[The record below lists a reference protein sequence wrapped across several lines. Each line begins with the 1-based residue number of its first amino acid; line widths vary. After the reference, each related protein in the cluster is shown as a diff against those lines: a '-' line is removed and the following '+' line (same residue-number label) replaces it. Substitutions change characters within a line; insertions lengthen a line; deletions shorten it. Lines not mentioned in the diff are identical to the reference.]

1 MPDTLGAGAEDKHMK
16 HIYIFH
22 EDKPNGGMIVECGA
36 CEKLFDLPNPI
47 EAGFKLE
54 HTCPHCEA
62 VVNYP
67 EGASW

>member
-1 MPDTLGAGAEDKHMK
+1 MK

-36 CEKLFDLPNPI
+36 CEKLFDIPNAI
-47 EAGFKLE
+47 ESGFKLE

-62 VVNYP
+62 LVHYP